1 MKTRIIS
8 AAVGIVLLLAVLLC
22 PYTVVL
28 AVLLAAI
35 AALAVWE
42 LLHATGRVK
51 EPLLLY
57 GSMAFAAARGAG
69 PVCGAGDG
77 RTVSSGGPDGVF
89 ALPCSGGAAAAAGVA
104 VRGLSGAGAAASPH
118 RAPMSPRWGTPLF

>member
-57 GSMAFAAARGAG
+57 GSMAFAAAGVLAQYAAQATAG
-69 PVCGAGDG
+69 LYPAE
-77 RTVSSGGPDGVF
+77 
-89 ALPCSGGAAAAAGVA
+89 ALSLIHISEPT
-104 VRGLSGAGAAASPH
+104 RH
-118 RAPMSPRWGTPLF
+118 